1 MADTHSVA
9 PAMSGRGDIHKK
21 PVDMT
26 QQTTD
31 QVSAASRR
39 GVRRTVT
46 ILVAVV
52 VFFFLLSFVQIV
64 LMK

>member
-1 MADTHSVA
+1 MIDQTNDKHTAD
-9 PAMSGRGDIHKK
+9 
-21 PVDMT
+21 
-26 QQTTD
+26 
-31 QVSAASRR
+31 SRR

-52 VFFFLLSFVQIV
+52 LVFYALAFLQIL

>member
-1 MADTHSVA
+1 MRDAGVFVE
-9 PAMSGRGDIHKK
+9 MSPPIPDRH
-21 PVDMT
+21 
-26 QQTTD
+26 
-31 QVSAASRR
+31 AAGSRR

-52 VFFFLLSFVQIV
+52 IFFYLLAFLQIL

>member
-1 MADTHSVA
+1 MMQ
-9 PAMSGRGDIHKK
+9 P
-21 PVDMT
+21 MT
-26 QQTTD
+26 DKDATG
-31 QVSAASRR
+31 SRR

-52 VFFFLLSFVQIV
+52 IGFYLLAFLQIL

>member
-1 MADTHSVA
+1 
-9 PAMSGRGDIHKK
+9 
-21 PVDMT
+21 MT
-26 QQTTD
+26 QPMTD
-31 QVSAASRR
+31 KGASASRR

-52 VFFFLLSFVQIV
+52 IGFYLLAFLQIL

>member
-1 MADTHSVA
+1 
-9 PAMSGRGDIHKK
+9 
-21 PVDMT
+21 MT
-26 QQTTD
+26 EPMINKN
-31 QVSAASRR
+31 AAGSRR

-52 VFFFLLSFVQIV
+52 IAFYVLAFLQIL

>member
-1 MADTHSVA
+1 
-9 PAMSGRGDIHKK
+9 
-21 PVDMT
+21 MT
-26 QQTTD
+26 QPLTD
-31 QVSAASRR
+31 KNATDNRR

-52 VFFFLLSFVQIV
+52 IFFYLLAFLQIM

>member
-1 MADTHSVA
+1 
-9 PAMSGRGDIHKK
+9 
-21 PVDMT
+21 MT
-26 QQTTD
+26 QPMPD
-31 QVSAASRR
+31 KHAADSRR

-52 VFFFLLSFVQIV
+52 IVFYLLAFLQIL